1 MPPFFPAHLILAF
14 EEALLQELETESGKD
29 IAVAGKVE
37 DVAAADT
44 LKDVI
49 ACSVFVNVEDVAVA
63 DSVKD
68 VVLFER
74 MSKEPLPLEL
84 AGNVKELVALSESTL
99 LMSLDPSCITCS
111 LLSTRAS
118 DVPQSPQSMGEYS
131 PWSNRVREAL
141 RLDMFIGLGRLGRRP

>member
-1 MPPFFPAHLILAF
+1 M
-14 EEALLQELETESGKD
+14 QELENESGKD

-49 ACSVFVNVEDVAVA
+49 ACSIFVNVEDVAVA

-74 MSKEPLPLEL
+74 MSKEPWPLEL

-99 LMSLDPSCITCS
+99 LMSFDPSCITCS

-131 PWSNRVREAL
+131 PWSNRV
-141 RLDMFIGLGRLGRRP
+141 